1 MILDSIVV
9 ENIRSYAHEEV
20 EFSTGTSLLEGDIGS
35 GKSTILMAI
44 EFALFGLGAQK
55 SESLLSKK
63 ESAGYV
69 VLKFTVDGHSYEV
82 KRALKKTTHG
92 TNQNP
97 KDSWFKQD
105 GVHEP
110 LSPSEI
116 KQRVLE
122 ILGFNESADPK
133 TESRIYRYA
142 VFTPQEEMKKV
153 LSDAEKRLDTIRKAF
168 QIEEYSTANENAKL
182 LLSDI
187 RTNMAV
193 MAGKFGN
200 IQELESMITEV
211 EGEIG
216 AAKTKI
222 QEGLERRKSIDDR
235 IAAAGTELN
244 ELRKKETARIRLQSE
259 IDGMKG
265 KISERTNT
273 VKWIKNATEESKK
286 ELGELDADYDEKAKI
301 LAPDTKMNEAEL
313 VSEIERFQK
322 INEARVQAET
332 KLKSAKTDLSDV
344 RTELGDMNTSLESAN
359 CTLESLQEKKKLHDT
374 QEEKIRAEL
383 DVARS
388 QKTRT
393 QTKKEGL
400 EDEIGRFAKLGS
412 RCPMCNQDIGE
423 KHSHAMAG
431 DKKAAVLKLGK
442 ELVTVDSSISRLTSQ
457 LDKNAELLR
466 ACEDKIPRIQEA
478 IDDIKWRDE
487 LQLEIPGLEKEIS
500 EFDRQYSEFPG
511 EDPIGVL
518 GRLKDELFRHRQALF
533 DIERIEHQRRKVRFA
548 IQRNLEDMESAKSQI
563 SEWQAELVQHESK
576 FGAMEDVAGTIK
588 EMEEKTE
595 GLRAEL
601 TTVAHDITAA
611 ETTVFNKEENAECHR
626 TQLAE
631 SKRQKALHGE
641 SSKTHEWL
649 DKFFMPA
656 VEEIE
661 KQVLLDILQRFN
673 AKYREWYS
681 MLVDDPTKESRID
694 EDFTP
699 VVEQDGYE
707 QKVDF
712 LSGGEKTSIALA
724 YRLTLNSL
732 VRDAD
737 SIKSNLLI
745 LDEPTDGFS
754 QDQLA
759 KVQEILD
766 TIDSEQIILVSHDRE
781 LENCADHVFQISKHD
796 GMSRVQKTSV
806 G

>member
-1 MILDSIVV
+1 MILDSIIV

-63 ESAGYV
+63 ESAGHV
-69 VLKFTVDGHSYEV
+69 VLRFTVGGHAYEV
-82 KRALKKTTHG
+82 KRALKKTAHG

-133 TESRIYRYA
+133 TESRIFRYA

-153 LSDAEKRLDTIRKAF
+153 LSDSKNRLETIRKAF

-182 LLSDI
+182 LLADI

-193 MAGKFGN
+193 MAGKFSN

-222 QEGLERRKSIDDR
+222 QEGLKRRKSVEDR

-244 ELRKKETARIRLQSE
+244 ELRKKEAARISLQSE
-259 IDGMKG
+259 INGLKG
-265 KISERTNT
+265 KISERTNM
-273 VKWIKNATEESKK
+273 VKWIKKGTEESKK

-301 LAPDTKMNEAEL
+301 VAPDTKMNEAEL
-313 VSEIERFQK
+313 SSKIEKFQK

-332 KLKSAKTDLSDV
+332 KLKSAKTNLSDV
-344 RTELGDMNTSLESAN
+344 RTELGDMDTSLESAN
-359 CTLESLQEKKKLHDT
+359 GMLESLQDEKKLYDT

-400 EDEIGRFAKLGS
+400 EDEIDRFTKLGN

-423 KHSHAMAG
+423 KHSHAMVG
-431 DKKAAVLKLGK
+431 DKKAVVLKLDK
-442 ELVTVDSSISRLTSQ
+442 ELVVVDSSISRLTSK

-466 ACEDKIPRIQEA
+466 VCEDKIPRIQKA
-478 IDDIKWRDE
+478 IDDIKWRNE
-487 LQLEIPGLEKEIS
+487 LQLEIPGLEKEIG
-500 EFDRQYSEFPG
+500 EFDCQYSEFPG

-518 GRLKDELFRHRQALF
+518 SRLKDELFRHRQALF
-533 DIERIEHQRRKVRFA
+533 DIDRIKRQRRKVRFA
-548 IQRNLEDMESAKSQI
+548 IQRNLEDMESVKSQI
-563 SEWQAELVQHESK
+563 SEWRAELVQHESK
-576 FGAMEDVAGTIK
+576 FAAMEDVAGTIK

-595 GLRAEL
+595 GMQAEL
-601 TTVAHDITAA
+601 ATVAHDITVA
-611 ETTVFNKEENAECHR
+611 ETTVSNKEENAEHHI
-626 TQLAE
+626 TQIAE
-631 SKRQKALHGE
+631 SKRLKALHGE

-649 DKFFMPA
+649 GKFFMPA

-673 AKYREWYS
+673 TKYREWYS

-694 EDFTP
+694 ENFTP

-732 VRDAD
+732 VREAD

-781 LENCADHVFQISKHD
+781 LENCADHVFHISKHD
-796 GMSRVQKTSV
+796 GMSRIQKVSV

>member
-69 VLKFTVDGHSYEV
+69 VLRFMVGGHSYEV

-133 TESRIYRYA
+133 TESRIFRYA

-153 LSDAEKRLDTIRKAF
+153 LSNEKDRLETIRKAF
-168 QIEEYSTANENAKL
+168 QIEEYSTAWENAKL
-182 LLSDI
+182 LSSDI
-187 RTNMAV
+187 RTRMVV
-193 MAGKFGN
+193 MAARFGS
-200 IQELESMITEV
+200 IPELESMISEV
-211 EGEIG
+211 EDEID
-216 AAKTKI
+216 AADAKI
-222 QEGLERRKSIDDR
+222 QEGRERQKNIDGR
-235 IAAAGTELN
+235 IDAADAELN
-244 ELRKKETARIRLQSE
+244 ELRKKDSARIRLQSE
-259 IDGMKG
+259 IDGLKG
-265 KISERTNT
+265 KISERTNM
-273 VKWIKNATEESKK
+273 VKWIKNGIEESKK
-286 ELGELDADYDEKAKI
+286 ELEELDADYDEKAKTK
-301 LAPDTKMNEAEL
+301 APDTKMTSYEL
-313 VSEIERFQK
+313 TDEIKKFQK
-322 INEARVQAET
+322 ISEARVQTET
-332 KLKSAKTDLSDV
+332 KLKSVKTDLADIRV
-344 RTELGDMNTSLESAN
+344 ELGDMDTSLESAN
-359 CTLESLQEKKKLHDT
+359 GMLESMQEKKKTYDA
-374 QEEKIRAEL
+374 QEEKIRAGL
-383 DVARS
+383 DSARS
-388 QKTRT
+388 QKTRM

-400 EDEIGRFAKLGS
+400 EDEIGRFATLGS
-412 RCPMCNQDIGE
+412 RCPMCDQDIDE
-423 KHSHAMAG
+423 KHNHAMVD
-431 DKKAAVLKLGK
+431 DKKAAVL
-442 ELVTVDSSISRLTSQ
+442 ELDRELAQTDSTISRLTTG
-457 LDKNAELLR
+457 LAENVELLR
-466 ACEDKIPRIQEA
+466 VCEDKIPHIRESIN
-478 IDDIKWRDE
+478 DVKWRDE
-487 LQLEIPGLEKEIS
+487 LQSDIPKLEKEIS
-500 EFDRQYSEFPG
+500 GFDCQYSEFPG
-511 EDPIGVL
+511 GNPIEVL
-518 GRLKDELFRHRQALF
+518 GKLKDDVASYEQVGY
-533 DIERIEHQRRKVRFA
+533 DMERIEISRRKVRNY

-563 SEWQAELVQHESK
+563 LDWQAELALHESK
-576 FGAMEDVAGTIK
+576 FAAMEDVAGTIT
-588 EMEEKTE
+588 KTE
-595 GLRAEL
+595 ETLESLRAEL
-601 TTVAHDITAA
+601 ASAVHDITVA
-611 ETTVFNKEENAECHR
+611 ETTAVNKEENAER
-626 TQLAE
+626 YRAQLAE
-631 SKRQKALHGE
+631 SKKLKARHGWL
-641 SSKTHEWL
+641 SQMHEWV

-673 AKYREWYS
+673 TKYREWYS
-681 MLVDDPTKESRID
+681 VLVDDPTKESRID
-694 EDFTP
+694 ENFTP

-781 LENCADHVFQISKHD
+781 LENCADHVFHISKHD
-796 GMSRVQKTSV
+796 GMSRVQKASV